1 MLSYD
6 DHLKH
11 LENLRK
17 SAEASDKAEEANYIK
32 SNEDIA
38 DDYIS
43 GWLEDPANE
52 MQKAISYTKED
63 LVQILADFK
72 TTEVDLEYNQNRNIK
87 DAKSKLKDL
96 LNLIELSEPE
106 KTFHIESLKIIISKL

>member
-11 LENLRK
+11 LENLRE
-17 SAEASDKAEEANYIK
+17 SAEASERAEEANYIK
-32 SNEDIA
+32 SNEEVAEEYVA
-38 DDYIS
+38 D
-43 GWLEDPANE
+43 WLDDPCNE
-52 MQKAISYTKED
+52 MQNAINYTKED

-72 TTEVDLEYNQNRNIK
+72 TTEVDFEYNQNRCIK